1 MVELNH
7 PEVNQLAREL
17 AMYTGEN
24 LTQVVVNAL
33 RERLA
38 REQKKYRL
46 SQPSLQDELLRIA
59 QECAALPMLD
69 GRTADEILGYN
80 EVGVPV

>member
-33 RERLA
+33 RERLV
-38 REQKKYRL
+38 REQKNTDCPNPLYKMSYCVLVRSAPHYL
-46 SQPSLQDELLRIA
+46 F
-59 QECAALPMLD
+59 
-69 GRTADEILGYN
+69 
-80 EVGVPV
+80 